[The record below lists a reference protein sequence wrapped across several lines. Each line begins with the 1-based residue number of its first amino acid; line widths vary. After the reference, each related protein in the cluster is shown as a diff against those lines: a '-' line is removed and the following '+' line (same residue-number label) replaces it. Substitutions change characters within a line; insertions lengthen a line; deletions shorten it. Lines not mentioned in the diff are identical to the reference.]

1 KNSSQ
6 IEEKSL
12 KEIKARFAQ
21 IPPFFWSKPI
31 PIEARE
37 LPLVTTIVG
46 HPPAHAATIAI
57 GHDKDG
63 SVNLKQKFYM
73 VHPAGSLYTTTSDYA
88 KFLKACVNDPYVR
101 WEMFKPIV
109 SSLRDKD
116 TKALSQGVSND
127 ILDQISWG
135 LGIGIQKNTDGT
147 RIAFHWGDNGTG
159 RNLAAINLTTDEAV
173 VCLTNSENGPAV
185 FREIAEPI
193 VGDLSAIGQWLSIRE
208 DLPLYTRAKESPVQE
223 MSQHLQEQTQ
233 IKSTDEVVTIG
244 QQEKEQKPSD
254 LGLF

>member
-1 KNSSQ
+1 KNSNQ
-6 IEEKSL
+6 LEEKSL
-12 KEIKARFAQ
+12 QEIKARFAQ

-31 PIEARE
+31 PVEARE
-37 LPLVTTIVG
+37 LPLVTTIIG
-46 HPPAHAATIAI
+46 HPPEHAATIAI
-57 GHDKDG
+57 GHDQDG
-63 SVNLKQKFYM
+63 SVNRKQKFYM

-88 KFLKACVNDPYVR
+88 KFLKACINDPYIR
-101 WEMFKPIV
+101 WEMFKPVV
-109 SSLRDKD
+109 SSLKDKD
-116 TKALSQGVSND
+116 TKAMKQGVSTD
-127 ILDQISWG
+127 TLDQISWG

-208 DLPLYTRAKESPVQE
+208 ELPLDMRLKENPTQE
-223 MSQHLQEQTQ
+223 MNPRLQEQTQ
-233 IKSTDEVVTIG
+233 IKTTGVATKG
-244 QQEKEQKPSD
+244 QQEVEQKHFD